1 MYTGSAVLTVVMNG
15 IKLLFGM
22 FWKDLQLFVQHVR
35 IGTLITCVT
44 FFSHRFN
51 FPLGGGI
58 ICMYT
63 CALWTL
69 VSMHIYQGGILLTIQ
84 KMLPNAIYRPRK

>member
-58 ICMYT
+58 IYLCFMDT
-63 CALWTL
+63 SVHA
-69 VSMHIYQGGILLTIQ
+69 HIPRWDFAYHT
-84 KMLPNAIYRPRK
+84 KNAAKCNI